1 MEVLAVLSTPARV
14 GRALSGRRLGGGW
27 VGPQSQGGQGQV
39 QIPLSW
45 RVTASVHSE
54 ASATVICIGHH
65 GSSQADPPVPCLLRA
80 PVAKRPR
87 SGCRQHGS
95 PPWRG
100 EGAAHLRSRA
110 SPRRAW
116 PAGGGGTGASP
127 PQSRAPG
134 PPCRPGPPSRHR
146 TVRGRR
152 GHSLALPGCE
162 FRGERREGGLC
173 GARTHGIGAHVGD
186 DVSFLLAL
194 ASVWLRDDCK
204 IDLECVLAIPADGLG
219 PYDGHVRELEVLWDG
234 AVSGWVWVTRS
245 PPRGARVHRKTRP
258 SRGHRAR
265 R

>member
-1 MEVLAVLSTPARV
+1 MKPWSCSWDLSKKDPRACCTPMRASPSQDAIHGHRAGDPPWQGGVDPVEVLAVLSTPARV
-14 GRALSGRRLGGGW
+14 GSALSGRRLGGAW
-27 VGPQSQGGQGQV
+27 VAPQRQGGQGQV

-95 PPWRG
+95 PQWRG

-162 FRGERREGGLC
+162 FRGGKVRVGCAGHAYTGSGLTW
-173 GARTHGIGAHVGD
+173 GMT
-186 DVSFLLAL
+186 
-194 ASVWLRDDCK
+194 
-204 IDLECVLAIPADGLG
+204 
-219 PYDGHVRELEVLWDG
+219 
-234 AVSGWVWVTRS
+234 
-245 PPRGARVHRKTRP
+245 
-258 SRGHRAR
+258 
-265 R
+265 